1 MINLPALLL
10 KRCGMMNLFVRFAKG
25 LNIIDKYLTRAEE
38 AAVFALLFVMTCVIF
53 LSVVER
59 FLLQLGITWAEE
71 LARFLSVWGAFI
83 GSALAAKKGAHI
95 GIEAVVQ
102 MLPRK
107 ARKYEEL
114 AVFLFGLA
122 FSAIILYIGVGF
134 MGKLMKPPRQLSPA
148 MRIPMVWA
156 YAAVP
161 FGCGLMA
168 THYFIKF
175 VTGVSDITFGTSFG
189 GEKER

>member
-1 MINLPALLL
+1 
-10 KRCGMMNLFVRFAKG
+10 MNLFVRFAKG